1 MTSCRKHWSS
11 VHEVR
16 VCDIMKSAKGNVN
29 KKHHPINAKILHVRL
44 HIAQTVKI
52 STFSRKHVKN
62 NKFSNNGH
70 FVRRR
75 PQVFSLV
82 LSEKLLLHLKGR
94 ISVLLELFKQM
105 GTAL

>member
-1 MTSCRKHWSS
+1 
-11 VHEVR
+11 
-16 VCDIMKSAKGNVN
+16 
-29 KKHHPINAKILHVRL
+29 
-44 HIAQTVKI
+44 
-52 STFSRKHVKN
+52 
-62 NKFSNNGH
+62 
-70 FVRRR
+70 VRRR